1 MKEYEQLSP
10 EELLYKY
17 QTMVYKLSMVKMK
30 NQQDADDVFQEVF
43 VRLIKYSP
51 TFENAEHE
59 KAWFLRVTINCCND
73 AFLKQKKHLTSELHE
88 NIPDVPTT
96 RDDTVLEIVQKLP
109 DPYKTVIHL
118 FYYEDLPIKEI
129 SEIMGQKESTVK
141 SYLHRAKKKL
151 KPLLEKEDFS

>member
-109 DPYKTVIHL
+109 DPCKTVIHL